1 MGESSGGDLQDFK
14 YNGKELDRW
23 HGLDWYDYGAR
34 MYDGTIGKFSTI
46 DPLCEKNH
54 NITPY
59 HYCHNNPWNRI
70 DPNGQDDYMLN
81 RDGHLKF
88 LKSTDDDNHTVFA
101 QNEDGS
107 IKEGTN
113 IIVSKSFVNSK
124 VTNTYSGR
132 RNSDVDKSVSTY
144 SVDFYSSTDEQES
157 TTFFEFAANNTD
169 VEWSNTD
176 ISSSN
181 GDFNIVATSHNE
193 SSELGQRA
201 IIDGAY
207 GCDYT
212 NSHINYAYHSHLPTS
227 VGLSYGDIKFA
238 NDAIAK
244 NPNIVLKIY
253 NRVSYQR
260 FDKDDIPGTLSEVFV
275 NGKSK
280 K

>member
-1 MGESSGGDLQDFK
+1 MIS
-14 YNGKELDRW
+14 
-23 HGLDWYDYGAR
+23 
-34 MYDGTIGKFSTI
+34 I

-81 RDGHLKF
+81 RDGYLIF
-88 LKSTDDDNHTVFA
+88 LNSTDDDIHTIFA

-107 IKEGTN
+107 KMEGTN
-113 IIVSKSFVNSK
+113 IKVSKSFVNSK
-124 VTNTYSGR
+124 VTNSYTGR
-132 RNSDVDKSVSTY
+132 RNSDVDKSISTY
-144 SVDFYSSTDEQES
+144 SVDFYSSSNEQES
-157 TTFFEFAANNTD
+157 TAYFEFAAQNTD
-169 VEWSNTD
+169 VEWSNTS

-193 SSELGQRA
+193 SAELGQRA

-212 NSHINYAYHSHLPTS
+212 SSHINYAYHSHLPTS
-227 VGLSYGDIKFA
+227 IGFSNGDAKFA

-253 NRVSYQR
+253 NRSSYQT
-260 FDKDDIPGTLSEVFV
+260 FGKDNIPGLLNEVIC
-275 NGKSK
+275 NGTSK
-280 K
+280 R